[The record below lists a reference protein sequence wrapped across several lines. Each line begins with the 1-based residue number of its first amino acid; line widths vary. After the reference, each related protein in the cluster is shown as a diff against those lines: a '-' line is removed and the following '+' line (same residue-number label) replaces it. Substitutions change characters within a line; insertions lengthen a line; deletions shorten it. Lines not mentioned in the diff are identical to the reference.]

1 MLDGFTAWP
10 PEFADRYRELGY
22 WRGRTLGSLLREQA
36 LATPEHTAVVDGG
49 HRWTYREVDD
59 LADRLAAGLHR
70 RGFTAGDRVL
80 VQLPNIAE
88 FVPLL
93 FALLRLGA
101 VPVLALPAHRETEL
115 VHLARL
121 SGARAYVIPDVHL
134 GHDHRALARTLLAE
148 APELRE
154 VLVAG
159 EAQEFT
165 ALAEVTA
172 DPLPLA
178 GPDPSDVALLL
189 LSGGTTGAP
198 KLIPRTHDDYVYNAT
213 ASAEVCGFDAS
224 TRYLAALPV
233 AHNFPLACPG
243 LLGTLSVGGTVVLT
257 PTPSPD
263 DAFPLIERER
273 VTATALVPPLALL
286 WLEAAEWTPA
296 DLGSLELLQVGGAR
310 LKAEAARRVRP
321 VLGCALQQ
329 VFGMAEGLLNH
340 TRADDLEEL
349 LLETQGRPLAAH
361 DELRIVGPD
370 DREVAPG
377 ETGELLVRGPYTIR
391 GYYRAPEADRAAFTP
406 DGFYRSGDLVRRLP
420 SGHLIV
426 EGRIKD
432 VINRGGDKVP
442 VEEVENLLLA
452 HPAVHDA
459 ALVGVPD
466 DVLGERSCAC
476 VIAQGAAPTR
486 AELNAHL
493 TGRGLAAFKLP
504 DRLVVLDAFPRTAL
518 GKVNRRELATL
529 VRESDHG

>member
-1 MLDGFTAWP
+1 
-10 PEFADRYRELGY
+10 
-22 WRGRTLGSLLREQA
+22 
-36 LATPEHTAVVDGG
+36 
-49 HRWTYREVDD
+49 
-59 LADRLAAGLHR
+59 
-70 RGFTAGDRVL
+70 
-80 VQLPNIAE
+80 
-88 FVPLL
+88 
-93 FALLRLGA
+93 
-101 VPVLALPAHRETEL
+101 
-115 VHLARL
+115 
-121 SGARAYVIPDVHL
+121 
-134 GHDHRALARTLLAE
+134 
-148 APELRE
+148 
-154 VLVAG
+154 
-159 EAQEFT
+159 
-165 ALAEVTA
+165 
-172 DPLPLA
+172 
-178 GPDPSDVALLL
+178 VALLL

-198 KLIPRTHDDYVYNAT
+198 KLIPRTHDDYLYNAT
-213 ASAEVCGFDAS
+213 ASAELCGFDAS

-257 PTPSPD
+257 PTPSPG

-310 LKAEAARRVRP
+310 LKAEAAKRVGP

-329 VFGMAEGLLNH
+329 VFGMAEGLLNY
-340 TRADDLEEL
+340 TRADDPEEL
-349 LLETQGRPLAAH
+349 LLETQGRPLAEH

-391 GYYRAPEADRAAFTP
+391 GYYRAPEADRGAFTP

-420 SGHLIV
+420 SGHLVV
-426 EGRIKD
+426 EGRVKD

-504 DRLVVLDAFPRTAL
+504 DRLVVLDTFPRTAL